1 MPAMQTGDLIFMDN
15 MLFGH
20 FGMAISTTHFVHAT
34 DQSDLHISSNDS
46 YDPKLTTQ
54 KPAVSMD
61 PRTRIFRPPWAS
73 LGEAPAQVRKDELV
87 RVAQA
92 MIPGAKYGAY
102 RAIRVFLGA
111 SGFGPDAYKR
121 FMKYRQRYEANKG
134 TPANFAIAGNEVVK
148 TVTCTEAVI
157 IMYQLTF
164 PLQERPFF
172 MNLDAAHTMPRDFRD
187 WLPANNWERVTD

>member
-1 MPAMQTGDLIFMDN
+1 MPALQTGDVIFMDN

-20 FGMAISTTHFVHAT
+20 FGMAVSTTHFVHAN
-34 DQSDLHISSNDS
+34 DKSNLHISSNDS
-46 YDPKLTTQ
+46 YDPNLTVQ

-61 PRTRIFRPPWAS
+61 PRNRVFRPPWGS
-73 LGEAPAQVRKDELV
+73 MTDIQAQTRKDELV
-87 RVAQA
+87 RVANA

-102 RAIRVFLGA
+102 RAIRVFAGA

-121 FMKYRQRYEANKG
+121 FMKYRERYEANKG

-148 TVTCTEAVI
+148 TLTCTEAVI
-157 IMYQLTF
+157 IMYQLTC
-164 PLQERPFF
+164 PLQERPFW

-187 WLPANNWERVTD
+187 WLRPNGWSQITD

>member
-1 MPAMQTGDLIFMDN
+1 MPAMETGDLIFMDN

-20 FGMAISTTHFVHAT
+20 FGMAISTTHFVHAN
-34 DQSDLHISSNDS
+34 DRFNLHISSNDS
-46 YDPKLTTQ
+46 YDPKLTVQ

-61 PRTRIFRPPWAS
+61 PRNRIFRPPWGNLS
-73 LGEAPAQVRKDELV
+73 LQAEARKAELV

-102 RAIRVFLGA
+102 RAVRVFLGA
-111 SGFGPDAYKR
+111 GGFGPDAYTR

-134 TPANFAIAGNEVVK
+134 SPANFAIAGNEVVK
-148 TVTCTEAVI
+148 TVTCTEAVM

-172 MNLDAAHTMPRDFRD
+172 MNLDAAHTMPRDLRD
-187 WLPANNWERVTD
+187 WFRPNGWEEVRD